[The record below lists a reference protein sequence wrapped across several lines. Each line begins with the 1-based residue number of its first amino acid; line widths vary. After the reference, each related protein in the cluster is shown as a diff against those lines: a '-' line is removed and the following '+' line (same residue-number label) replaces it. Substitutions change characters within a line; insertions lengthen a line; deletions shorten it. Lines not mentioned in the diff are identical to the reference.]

1 MGSTST
7 ITINTNLSSL
17 TCQKYLRDA
26 TKGMNTAMERL
37 STGFKI
43 NSAADDAAGYAVY
56 KGMEAKISGYDII
69 EDVYKRQAM
78 DTAKQLFG
86 EKILYAQN
94 AYDALSEA
102 DAMLLLTEWNEFRRP
117 DYDKM
122 AKLLKQKIIFDGRN
136 QYDKAKLISKGFE
149 YYNIGE

>member
-1 MGSTST
+1 MREAPA
-7 ITINTNLSSL
+7 IYVIEEL
-17 TCQKYLRDA
+17 LRRRA
-26 TKGMNTAMERL
+26 VVKG
-37 STGFKI
+37 FDPK
-43 NSAADDAAGYAVY
+43 
-56 KGMEAKISGYDII
+56 
-69 EDVYKRQAM
+69 AM
-78 DTAKQLFG
+78 DTARTLFG
-86 EKILYAQN
+86 DKVMYAQN

>member
-1 MGSTST
+1 MREAPAIYVIEELLKRGAL
-7 ITINTNLSSL
+7 I
-17 TCQKYLRDA
+17 R
-26 TKGMNTAMERL
+26 
-37 STGFKI
+37 GFDPK
-43 NSAADDAAGYAVY
+43 
-56 KGMEAKISGYDII
+56 
-69 EDVYKRQAM
+69 AM

-86 EKILYAQN
+86 DKILYAQN